1 MLKKTVTYED
11 FDGNKRTEQIYFN
24 LSKAELIEMQNTT
37 AGGLD
42 NLLQRMIDAQEN
54 VEIFKA
60 FKSILLRAYGE
71 KSDDGKRFMKL
82 DKEGNRLSVA
92 FEQSAAYDALMT
104 SLLTDQNEMSA
115 FVNGIVPADLAAAVA
130 ARG

>member
-1 MLKKTVTYED
+1 
-11 FDGNKRTEQIYFN
+11 
-24 LSKAELIEMQNTT
+24 MQNTT

-71 KSDDGKRFMKL
+71 KSDDGKRFMKF